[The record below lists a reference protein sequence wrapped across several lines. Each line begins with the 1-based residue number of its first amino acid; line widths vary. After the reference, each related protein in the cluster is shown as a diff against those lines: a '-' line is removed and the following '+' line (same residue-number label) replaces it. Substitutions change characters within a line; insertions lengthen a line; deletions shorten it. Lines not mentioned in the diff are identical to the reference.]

1 MLMKL
6 TSKFW
11 ISVNPNGASNNLKT
25 ATEILRINR
34 NRKDDKQSMT
44 TRWNH
49 WWNQIHKTI
58 KKLSQDIGC
67 PWSTVIHLKRLDIKH
82 RQEVLIPHDLL
93 PFASDRRVT
102 ICYSLLTRYETNSI
116 LKRIVTENNKW
127 ILYSNPH
134 KKKQWLYPS
143 QKPVLTPEPSLSLKK
158 VILCVWRDIS
168 SVIHYELLKP
178 GQSIAAEIYCA
189 LLERLKA
196 ELLWKRSVLVNK
208 QRRILQQ
215 DNARAACSENYP
227 GTKN

>member
-1 MLMKL
+1 MKL
-6 TSKFW
+6 SKSW
-11 ISVNPNGASNNLKT
+11 TSVNANSGNLKNKPGRSQT
-25 ATEILRINR
+25 I
-34 NRKDDKQSMT
+34 DDDVLKSLVESD
-44 TRWNH
+44 TR
-49 WWNQIHKTI
+49 KTI

-178 GQSIAAEIYCA
+178 GRSIGKIKCGIT
-189 LLERLKA
+189 K
-196 ELLWKRSVLVNK
+196 KMIRSG
-208 QRRILQQ
+208 
-215 DNARAACSENYP
+215 E
-227 GTKN
+227 